1 MNCVKSVNHSVMQ
14 VQEKMLCL
22 HKVKKNN
29 TVFSALSV
37 FIYFGLPRQTH
48 TVFCRAD
55 VSFSFFF
62 EFVFSR
68 QNLRSAVNPEAV
80 L

>member
-22 HKVKKNN
+22 HKVKKKN

-37 FIYFGLPRQTH
+37 FIYFGLPHQTY

-55 VSFSFFF
+55 VAFSFF
-62 EFVFSR
+62 
-68 QNLRSAVNPEAV
+68 
-80 L
+80 